1 MYCAVRLVYTD
12 AHVCGF
18 RTRMDSPEFPRCRR
32 QLIGAL
38 EKRVFRMGT
47 IIQLLI
53 ALGILKIN
61 PTPDSLVPP
70 VKPPTQ

>member
-1 MYCAVRLVYTD
+1 
-12 AHVCGF
+12 
-18 RTRMDSPEFPRCRR
+18 MD
-32 QLIGAL
+32 
-38 EKRVFRMGT
+38 T

-70 VKPPTQ
+70 VKPQ